1 MRSLGR
7 HKLEFPP
14 SRLTHGSFQR
24 LDLFAIANIMDMFER
39 VQVRSIQSYTLIP
52 IREVWFSMST
62 EQAYRAME
70 EANHIIEDFSVGR
83 YALYT
88 LAFLTEIALCFA
100 LLYAF

>member
-1 MRSLGR
+1 
-7 HKLEFPP
+7 
-14 SRLTHGSFQR
+14 
-24 LDLFAIANIMDMFER
+24 
-39 VQVRSIQSYTLIP
+39 
-52 IREVWFSMST
+52 MST